1 MSEDGSFAV
10 QIPVLGFDFPWSVIS
25 AGYGKR
31 RKKMSAFLIMIL
43 NDMIWASVGAIVMA
57 FFVGRK

>member
-1 MSEDGSFAV
+1 MLKTIV
-10 QIPVLGFDFPWSVIS
+10 
-25 AGYGKR
+25 
-31 RKKMSAFLIMIL
+31 IMIL

>member
-1 MSEDGSFAV
+1 
-10 QIPVLGFDFPWSVIS
+10 
-25 AGYGKR
+25 
-31 RKKMSAFLIMIL
+31 MSAFLIMIL